1 MGPINPVSS
10 QGNRYILTLSD
21 YFTKFVEAIPL
32 PDKSAIGVAEALFK
46 VLYFIII
53 NLYTISDF
61 YANGNT
67 ATINDRQWKGI

>member
-1 MGPINPVSS
+1 MSS
-10 QGNRYILTLSD
+10 QGNHYILTLSD
-21 YFTKFVEAIPL
+21 YFAKFIKAIPL

-53 NLYTISDF
+53 INLYTISNF

-67 ATINDRQWKGI
+67 AINDGQWKGI